1 MIQAVI
7 FNLEGVLVTTDAC
20 HRQAWQAMAYENG
33 IPFDETT
40 YERMRGQSRTE
51 ALNILLSRARR
62 RYTEPE
68 KMVLAMRKG
77 DLYMHY
83 ISQLDTSC
91 ALPGAIEAVLSLRH
105 SGIRTAVASSSQ
117 HTRFILKHLGI
128 QNLFDAVADGNLI
141 DKPVPNPEV
150 FLLAAEKMHLPPENC
165 LAVDDNSAGIEG
177 AHRAGMKAVGLS
189 DAAYEPFT
197 DFRAEDLE
205 NIDLLAL
212 VHEINQK
219 EKAQRIG

>member
-7 FNLEGVLVTTDAC
+7 FNLEGVLVTTDTC
-20 HRQAWQAMAYENG
+20 HRQAWLEMAHENG
-33 IPFDETT
+33 IPFDENT
-40 YERMRGQSRTE
+40 YERMRGLSRNE

-62 RYTEPE
+62 RYTETE

-77 DLYMHY
+77 DLYMECINH
-83 ISQLDTSC
+83 LDKTC
-91 ALPGAIEAVLSLRH
+91 ALPGAIETVVALRH
-105 SGIRTAVASSSQ
+105 SGFRTAVASSSQ

-128 QNLFDAVADGNLI
+128 HNLFDAIADGNLI
-141 DKPVPNPEV
+141 EKPTPNPEV
-150 FLLAAEKMHLPPENC
+150 FLLAAEKMHLKPENC
-165 LAVDDNSAGIEG
+165 LVVDDDSSGIEG
-177 AHRAGMKAVGLS
+177 AHRAGMLAVGLS

-212 VHEINQK
+212 IHNINQGNK
-219 EKAQRIG
+219 SQQIG